1 MDCFL
6 SSFFKLMNSLE
17 ENIDSSLLTFAED
30 TRMGEVLN
38 NEETRLA
45 DQD

>member
-1 MDCFL
+1 
-6 SSFFKLMNSLE
+6 MNNLE

-30 TRMGEVLN
+30 TNMREVLN

-45 DQD
+45 DQEWL